1 MAKKS
6 RSNTS
11 RDEQLVDQLLIE
23 SHGLRMKYED
33 FSRYTEG
40 QVEEFV
46 LTKRR
51 LNHELSTIGEQTKW
65 LSQRATQLEAA
76 VEHLEQQR
84 DHLLGER
91 DRTKGVFAA
100 TVEHL
105 EQQRDH
111 ALREGERL
119 VTELLHARG
128 DITLIQNQRA
138 MVQGELVKITHEC
151 LALQNQ
157 LIKAVKQR
165 DRARERVVALEAS
178 RAVRFAVRLRR
189 LLRR

>member
-119 VTELLHARG
+119 ETELSHARNDVELLH
-128 DITLIQNQRA
+128 NQRA
-138 MVQGELVKITHEC
+138 MVQGELVKITQEC

-157 LIKAVKQR
+157 LVTRTEQR
-165 DRARERVVALEAS
+165 DRARERVMALEAS
-178 RAVRFAVRLRR
+178 RAVRFAARLRK

>member
-111 ALREGERL
+111 ALLEGGRL
-119 VTELLHARG
+119 ETELSHARG
-128 DITLIQNQRA
+128 DVELLHNQRA

-157 LIKAVKQR
+157 LVKAVKQR

-178 RAVRFAVRLRR
+178 RAVRFAARLRK